1 MRTDVFQLASLT
13 CTGFA
18 HSADWTVS
26 ADVLQHKG
34 QSEICLI
41 NPVTSFVS
49 FKDDAQDMSLRGQEL
64 AHLAGCAFSDQLQ
77 MELQRIQMNLT
88 SCTY

>member
-1 MRTDVFQLASLT
+1 MRTDVFQLASVT
-13 CTGFA
+13 RTSFA
-18 HSADWTVS
+18 HSADWAVS

-49 FKDDAQDMSLRGQEL
+49 FKDDAQDTPLRGQEL
-64 AHLAGCAFSDQLQ
+64 VHLHGCAFLVIYKRTYRGS
-77 MELQRIQMNLT
+77 RLT
-88 SCTY
+88 